1 MEAGRKAA
9 EARRKTEP
17 TFCVRRLADTC
28 VMPKLLSRSGAS
40 VAPRPRA
47 EAVAWSPDVPWPPR
61 PGRAA
66 QVAEQVRLV
75 QRHQGGGR

>member
-9 EARRKTEP
+9 EARRETEP
-17 TFCVRRLADTC
+17 TFSSSRHVRE
-28 VMPKLLSRSGAS
+28 PKLLSRSGAS
-40 VAPRPRA
+40 VAPDGRPRA
-47 EAVAWSPDVPWPPR
+47 EAVAGSPDVPWPPR

-75 QRHQGGGR
+75 QRHRGGGR